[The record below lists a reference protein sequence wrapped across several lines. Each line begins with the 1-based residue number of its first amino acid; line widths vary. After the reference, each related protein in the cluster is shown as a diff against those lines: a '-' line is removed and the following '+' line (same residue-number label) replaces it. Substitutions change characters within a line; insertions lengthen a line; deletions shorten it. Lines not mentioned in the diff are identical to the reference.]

1 LRRIVGV
8 FVFFL
13 MLGSGVAPSLA
24 EDFAGFIAALKPEA
38 ERLGVSAATFDAAT
52 RDLTPDLTLPN
63 LDLPGRRGPSNS
75 GQSEFSSTPAQYLA
89 SKALTG
95 LAAQGRQLASR
106 HRASLAAIEDRY
118 GVPGEIV
125 LAIYGRESG
134 YGRAKIPYDAVRVLA
149 TQAYA
154 GRRKQ
159 DFRQEFL
166 LALKML
172 QDGVPRAQLRSSWA
186 GAVGLG
192 QMLPSQYY
200 KYGVDLDGDGRVNIW
215 SSEPDVFASIANHL
229 AGEGWT
235 RGLGWAFEVA
245 PPAGTLCSDADPGKA
260 MPIAA
265 WLTRGFTVLG
275 PRAAGSADRAAPA
288 SLFMPAGPY
297 GPAFLITRNY
307 YALKAYNFSDLYVL
321 FVGTLADR
329 IGGGAGFVTAWRAK
343 PQGSVATIAAI
354 QRALADKGY
363 YNDSIDG
370 KAGMQT
376 RLAIGRY
383 QQRSGLPVDCWPAEG
398 VLGELRAAS
407 R

>member
-1 LRRIVGV
+1 LTVAC
-8 FVFFL
+8 
-13 MLGSGVAPSLA
+13 GVAPAHA
-24 EDFAGFIAALKPEA
+24 EDFTGFLSALKPEA
-38 ERLGVSAATFDAAT
+38 EQLGVSAATFEAAT
-52 RDLTPDLTLPN
+52 RDLKPDLTLPN
-63 LDLPGRRGPSNS
+63 LDLPGRQGPSNA
-75 GQSEFSSTPAQYLA
+75 GQAEFTLTPAQYLA
-89 SKALTG
+89 PKALAG
-95 LAAQGRQLASR
+95 LAAQGRQLAKR
-106 HRASLAAIEDRY
+106 HRATLSAIEDRY
-118 GVPGEIV
+118 GVPGPIV

-186 GAVGLG
+186 GAIGLG

-200 KYGVDLDGDGRVNIW
+200 KYGVDFDGDGRVNIW
-215 SSEPDVFASIANHL
+215 SSEADVFASIANHL

-245 PPAGTLCSDADPGKA
+245 PPTGTMCSEADPGKA
-260 MPIAA
+260 LPITA
-265 WLTRGFTVLG
+265 WLSRGFTVLG
-275 PRAAGSADRAAPA
+275 PRAPAAVDRAAAA

-321 FVGTLADR
+321 FVGHLGDR
-329 IGGGAGFVTAWRAK
+329 VAGRGDFVTPWRGRA
-343 PQGSVATIAAI
+343 QGSAATIAAI
-354 QRALADKGY
+354 QRGLADKGHY
-363 YNDSIDG
+363 TDTIDG

-383 QQRSGLPVDCWPAEG
+383 QQARGLAVDCWPAEG
-398 VLGELRAAS
+398 VLGDLRAAS